1 MGEVRRAGAEFAA
14 QQAAAMRARGLLAH
28 LELGAHARLV
38 QRMEASGQKAYF
50 TQFQVRNPAE
60 FVSRAGASPRRR
72 PPAAGPPS
80 PASGTAGG
88 AGGRRGGARG
98 AGEAK
103 GPPKGALVRRRSV
116 AVLQAAELNRALAER
131 AGAGAAAGAGTRGG
145 GGAAGEPGARCRR
158 GGGVERRGSVFGSSM
173 PVSLMAGSPAPAAGA
188 GRGRAGG
195 GLPAAQRRGSVFT
208 SGLATGLDPDVEA
221 SLRRAFTRYC
231 NLGGDSASASWG
243 AGAEGLTASRFL
255 KLSRDGGLVQ
265 DFTYAELDVL
275 FASVAEAHRVDYK
288 AFLGLLRQLHT
299 ILEDGKPGAA
309 ARGGFQAF
317 VEARVLRSLLRATQ
331 RKDPHEKDL
340 MSAPLWQ
347 AVFTQEHILYIVF
360 RFYCRLADLS
370 GRRGAGAR
378 GQTGAASAAAGVPR
392 PRSRRLAP
400 EHLEKF
406 AQNFMVVPRV
416 VTRAGLLEALREAKS
431 HVAADDDPGLTF
443 TEFLECLCRC
453 ALKARPGS
461 LEGLLEGGGE
471 ALSLAPELT
480 DRACVSFGAAQGV
493 GGQAGPPDPRARGVW
508 IPPEAPT
515 QQLRVVRAYPT
526 PLRVPEVV
534 PASRSTPWSGGQD
547 SSLPRAALPSAP
559 LGEAQPAP
567 TGPDPRPS
575 GNEEGWYK
583 PLAGGGDVMRVWPP
597 GGGPRPRGRPGTA
610 NPRVGSRPE
619 WHNPGASGPVDT
631 GPRLFMLVG
640 DRFPP
645 PRPRPCSAAV

>member
-1 MGEVRRAGAEFAA
+1 
-14 QQAAAMRARGLLAH
+14 
-28 LELGAHARLV
+28 
-38 QRMEASGQKAYF
+38 
-50 TQFQVRNPAE
+50 
-60 FVSRAGASPRRR
+60 
-72 PPAAGPPS
+72 
-80 PASGTAGG
+80 
-88 AGGRRGGARG
+88 
-98 AGEAK
+98 
-103 GPPKGALVRRRSV
+103 
-116 AVLQAAELNRALAER
+116 
-131 AGAGAAAGAGTRGG
+131 
-145 GGAAGEPGARCRR
+145 
-158 GGGVERRGSVFGSSM
+158 M
-173 PVSLMAGSPAPAAGA
+173 PVSLMAGPPKPG
-188 GRGRAGG
+188 AGG
-195 GLPAAQRRGSVFT
+195 GGARGGAGVPAAQRRGSVFT

-243 AGAEGLTASRFL
+243 AGSEGLTASHFL

-317 VEARVLRSLLRATQ
+317 VEERVLRSLLRATQ

-360 RFYCRLADLS
+360 RFYCRLADLRA
-370 GRRGAGAR
+370 RRGAGAR
-378 GQTGAASAAAGVPR
+378 KQKGAAAAVASARR
-392 PRSRRLAP
+392 PQARRLAP

-406 AQNFMVVPRV
+406 ALNFKVVPRV

-431 HVAADDDPGLTF
+431 HAAADEDPGLTF

-453 ALKARPGS
+453 ALKARPGA
-461 LEGLLEGGGE
+461 LEGLLEGGGD
-471 ALSLAPELT
+471 APDLAPELT

-493 GGQAGPPDPRARGVW
+493 GGPAGPPDLRARGVW
-508 IPPEAPT
+508 IPSKAPT

-534 PASRSTPWSGGQD
+534 PASKCTPDGGGQG
-547 SSLPRAALPSAP
+547 SGLPQATPSLRPPPPGGAQ
-559 LGEAQPAP
+559 LGLSGPESRPA
-567 TGPDPRPS
+567 DE
-575 GNEEGWYK
+575 EEGWYK
-583 PLAGGGDVMRVWPP
+583 PLPGSSAATRVWPP
-597 GGGPRPRGRPGTA
+597 GGGPRPHGRPGTA
-610 NPRVGSRPE
+610 NPRVGNRPE
-619 WHNPGASGPVDT
+619 WHNPGAWGPVDT
-631 GPRLFMLVG
+631 GPRLCMLVG

-645 PRPRPCSAAV
+645 PRPRPCLAAV

>member
-1 MGEVRRAGAEFAA
+1 MVDVCIGLMCLACCIIYSGILGDVFTPLLMVAGVPPRFNTRSSNILLITAA
-14 QQAAAMRARGLLAH
+14 VLAP
-28 LELGAHARLV
+28 LSL
-38 QRMEASGQKAYF
+38 
-50 TQFQVRNPAE
+50 
-60 FVSRAGASPRRR
+60 
-72 PPAAGPPS
+72 
-80 PASGTAGG
+80 
-88 AGGRRGGARG
+88 
-98 AGEAK
+98 
-103 GPPKGALVRRRSV
+103 LVRSRHALHCCCPACGAKYPRWHGTQPVAFCAGCSV
-116 AVLQAAELNRALAER
+116 
-131 AGAGAAAGAGTRGG
+131 
-145 GGAAGEPGARCRR
+145 PGAQ
-158 GGGVERRGSVFGSSM
+158 
-173 PVSLMAGSPAPAAGA
+173 LMHCSRLRLSANV
-188 GRGRAGG
+188 
-195 GLPAAQRRGSVFT
+195 PAAQRRGSVFT

-231 NLGGDSASASWG
+231 NLWGDSASASWG

-255 KLSRDGGLVQ
+255 KLSRDGELVQ

-275 FASVAEAHRVDYK
+275 FASAAEAHRVDYK

-317 VEARVLRSLLRATQ
+317 VEARVLRSLLRAAQ
-331 RKDPHEKDL
+331 WKDPHEKDL

-378 GQTGAASAAAGVPR
+378 GQTGAASAAAGAPR

-431 HVAADDDPGLTF
+431 HAAADDDPGLTF

-453 ALKARPGS
+453 ALKARPGA

-471 ALSLAPELT
+471 ALGLAPVLT
-480 DRACVSFGAAQGV
+480 DRACVGFGAAQGV

-526 PLRVPEVV
+526 PLRVGGGAREPIHPPERGAGQQPPSGRPPVR
-534 PASRSTPWSGGQD
+534 ASRRSAA
-547 SSLPRAALPSAP
+547 RANGAR
-559 LGEAQPAP
+559 PAP
-567 TGPDPRPS
+567 
-575 GNEEGWYK
+575 
-583 PLAGGGDVMRVWPP
+583 
-597 GGGPRPRGRPGTA
+597 
-610 NPRVGSRPE
+610 VG
-619 WHNPGASGPVDT
+619 
-631 GPRLFMLVG
+631 
-640 DRFPP
+640 
-645 PRPRPCSAAV
+645 